1 MQKDHPFE
9 MNGDLLNDAAALAL
23 EEALAG
29 EELPDADGIDAL
41 LDLLEETGA
50 LQLPTTEELELQ
62 QKQTLRRL
70 RNKRR
75 FSPRR
80 ILAAAAAFA
89 VLAAAAVLGVL
100 QQSGRIDL
108 LPAFYG
114 GESGSPASIRV
125 EALLE
130 SLQDHAFRDVALS
143 QVFLQEGWTATA
155 PTYYTEGGKQCAD
168 FQVYRADACYC
179 FSLKAGEAPPEDYA
193 ALGAERV
200 LTVEKEVVVYVFGSG
215 ETNMSEM
222 RYRLNDLTYSVTAN
236 VPEQT
241 MIHTANQIEK
251 A

>member
-1 MQKDHPFE
+1 MQRNDTHE
-9 MNGDLLNDAAALAL
+9 MNEKLNGAAALAI
-23 EEALAG
+23 EDALAG
-29 EELPDADGIDAL
+29 DGLPDAEGIDAL

-50 LQLPTTEELELQ
+50 LELPPEEDLQ
-62 QKQTLRRL
+62 RQQQQTLHRLRRKRRL
-70 RNKRR
+70 A
-75 FSPRR
+75 PRR
-80 ILAAAAAFA
+80 LLAAAAAFV
-89 VLAAAAVLGVL
+89 VLCTAAVLGAM
-100 QQSGRIDL
+100 QQTGRIDL
-108 LPAFYG
+108 LPSFSVTEPGA
-114 GESGSPASIRV
+114 PASMQV
-125 EALLE
+125 EDLLE
-130 SLQDHAFRDVALS
+130 SLSAHSFRDVALS

-155 PTYYTEGGKQCAD
+155 PTYYNEGGKRCAD

-200 LTVEKEVVVYVFGSG
+200 VTIEKEVVVYVFGG
-215 ETNMSEM
+215 EADMSEM